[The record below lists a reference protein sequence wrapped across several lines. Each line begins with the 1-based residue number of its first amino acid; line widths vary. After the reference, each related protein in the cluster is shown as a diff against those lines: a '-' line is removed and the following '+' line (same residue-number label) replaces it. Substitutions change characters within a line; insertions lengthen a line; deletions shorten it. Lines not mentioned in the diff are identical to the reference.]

1 MLKNITAERL
11 TDALSTP
18 RQQCKVLLKASFYG
32 MIEIVE
38 MLIDGGVD
46 INSFNDDRNTALN
59 HAARGNRIEVAK
71 LLIKRG
77 CDVNFPTERRYTPID
92 FSTSDEMIQL
102 LRENGGI
109 SVSD

>member
-1 MLKNITAERL
+1 
-11 TDALSTP
+11 
-18 RQQCKVLLKASFYG
+18 
-32 MIEIVE
+32 

-46 INSFNDDRNTALN
+46 INSFDDDRNTALN
-59 HAARGNRIEVAK
+59 YAARGNQFEAAK

-77 CDVNFPTERRYTPID
+77 CNVSFPTERRYTPID

>member
-1 MLKNITAERL
+1 VAKKKIDVFLRG
-11 TDALSTP
+11 
-18 RQQCKVLLKASFYG
+18 YG
-32 MIEIVE
+32 
-38 MLIDGGVD
+38 
-46 INSFNDDRNTALN
+46 NTQHNARNTALN
-59 HAARGNRIEVAK
+59 YAARGNRIEAAK

-77 CDVNFPTERRYTPID
+77 CDVNFPTKRRYTPIY